1 MKRGDIYMV
10 SLEPTF
16 GHEQRGHRPV
26 MVISS
31 ESFNRMTQVPLV
43 VPITTGGNFARV
55 VGFTVSMDGFGT
67 KTVGLLRCDQVR
79 CVDLTARGGQ
89 KVESAP
95 EELVDE
101 VLAKLGA
108 IFEI

>member
-10 SLEPTF
+10 SLEPTL
-16 GHEQRGHRPV
+16 GHEQRGLRPV
-26 MVISS
+26 LVISS

-55 VGFTVSMDGFGT
+55 AGFTVSMDGFGMQ
-67 KTVGLLRCDQVR
+67 TVGLLRCDQVR
-79 CVDLTARGGQ
+79 CVDLTDRGGRR
-89 KVESAP
+89 VGSAP
-95 EELVDE
+95 QELVDE